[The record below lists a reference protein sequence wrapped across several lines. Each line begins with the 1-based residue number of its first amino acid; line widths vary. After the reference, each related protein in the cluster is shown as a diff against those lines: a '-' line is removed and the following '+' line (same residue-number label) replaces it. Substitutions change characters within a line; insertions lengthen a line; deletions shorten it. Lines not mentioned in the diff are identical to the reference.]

1 MKGYFLFS
9 IHGDDH
15 ANHANTTDKL
25 ERAYAGIYASASV
38 NVCN

>member
-9 IHGDDH
+9 IHGDD
-15 ANHANTTDKL
+15 HANTTDKL